1 MGSIQNK
8 KRALLKKGLSL
19 KIDTVMKSNRMQ
31 KKRSV
36 ASSLSLQK
44 NLSLRIGGQTNN
56 NYDSTNNLRKGKT
69 NNQHEILRKLKS
81 QNDFEMIRNQTK
93 V

>member
-1 MGSIQNK
+1 MGSIQDK

-44 NLSLRIGGQTNN
+44 NLSLRMGGPTNN
-56 NYDSTNNLRKGKT
+56 NDDSTSNLRKGKT